1 MTWRFFNKLIFA
13 VETSNE
19 QELDDILKEEVG
31 KCLELHAT
39 PTCNCYYIMN
49 EMDNWFKSGDN
60 VWLSAEKGRIFL
72 KKTKEKMKPL
82 RVTALSIN
90 CQNRLLNNQDSPTFN
105 SEAISALFAQL
116 KSFLLQ
122 LTRLVIV
129 EYSNYARRDTFT
141 DINGRQNYRRNQ
153 KRSNFHI
160 TGRTYFLAQ

>member
-1 MTWRFFNKLIFA
+1 
-13 VETSNE
+13 
-19 QELDDILKEEVG
+19 
-31 KCLELHAT
+31 
-39 PTCNCYYIMN
+39 MN

-72 KKTKEKMKPL
+72 EKTKEKMKPL